1 MNNIIFLGTPLFAL
15 PILKSLI
22 KKKYNV
28 LAVFSQPPSKSKR
41 GQNTLKSPIQVFCEE
56 LKIDVRTPSKIS
68 DEKQYIKSLDVDLG
82 IVVAYGQ
89 LIPEDMLSLSKYGFI
104 NVHASLLPKYRGS
117 APIQRSIIN
126 LESTT
131 GISIMKINK
140 KLDAGPV
147 CNQYQIKIKDNE
159 NYLSLSKRLS
169 ILAAEKIDENVKLIM
184 SKKKIFKEQDHSS
197 STYAKKIIKSEGKIN
212 WKQDARTIIAKK
224 NGLSPYPGIWFNFNN
239 ERHKIVEAELSTLS
253 GEPGRVLNDQFIIGC
268 GTNSLKVIVIQRQGK
283 QPQKAIDF
291 LRGSKIKPGSLL
303 SYE

>member
-1 MNNIIFLGTPLFAL
+1 MSKIIFLGTPLFAL

-56 LKIDVRTPSKIS
+56 LKMEVRTPSKIS
-68 DEKQYIKSLDVDLG
+68 DDKQYIKSLDVDLG

-169 ILAAEKIDENVKLIM
+169 ILAAEKIDENIKLIM
-184 SKKKIFKEQDHSS
+184 SKKMV
-197 STYAKKIIKSEGKIN
+197 IN
-212 WKQDARTIIAKK
+212 
-224 NGLSPYPGIWFNFNN
+224 L
-239 ERHKIVEAELSTLS
+239 
-253 GEPGRVLNDQFIIGC
+253 
-268 GTNSLKVIVIQRQGK
+268 
-283 QPQKAIDF
+283 
-291 LRGSKIKPGSLL
+291 
-303 SYE
+303 